1 MIALEGDINM
11 GNNQIKNDAITRQKD
26 DFAQWY
32 TDVCRKAELMD
43 YSSVKGF
50 IIYRP
55 YGYAIWEEIQH
66 YLDKRFKETGHS
78 NVYMPTVIP
87 ESLLQKEKDHVAG
100 FAPECLIANIGGGQK
115 IDDPLVIRPTSET
128 LFCEHYAKIISS
140 YRDLP
145 KLYNQWCSVVRW
157 EKTTRPFLRG
167 AEFLWQEGHTMH
179 ETEQEARVE
188 TLKML
193 EIYDDLGRDILAIPF
208 MKGRKTDKEKFAGAL
223 ETYSI
228 EALMPDGKALQ
239 SGTTHY
245 FGVDFSKAFNVTFQ
259 GRDGVV
265 HNPHQ
270 TSWGVST
277 RLLGAIIMV
286 HGDDNG
292 LVLPPQVAPIQIVVI
307 PIAQQKP
314 GVIPAAREL
323 YELLNKAGYR
333 VKLDESDHTP
343 GWKFSEYEMKGVPLR
358 VEIGPRDIE
367 KGVVSLVKR
376 NDSSKIEINKEDLI
390 KEVDVLLKVIQ
401 KEMYEKAY
409 RYLLDHVTEVHN
421 IDELK
426 IALEKGGYAKMM
438 WCGEQC
444 CEDKIKELTT
454 ATARCIPFNQI
465 HFDDTCPICGK
476 KAKKV
481 VLFAKAY

>member
-1 MIALEGDINM
+1 MANQ
-11 GNNQIKNDAITRQKD
+11 NQIKNDAITRRED

-32 TDVCRKAELMD
+32 TDVCKKAELMD

-55 YGYAIWEEIQH
+55 YGYAIWEEIQN
-66 YLDKRFKETGHS
+66 YLNKRFKQTGHQ

-87 ESLLQKEKDHVAG
+87 ASLLQKEKDHVEG
-100 FAPECLIANIGGGQK
+100 FAPECLIANIGGGQP
-115 IDDPLVIRPTSET
+115 IEDPLIIRPTSET
-128 LFCEHYAKIISS
+128 LFTEHYAKIISS

-179 ETEQEARVE
+179 ETEEEARTE

-193 EIYDDLGRDILAIPF
+193 EIYDDLGRDLLAIPF
-208 MKGRKTDKEKFAGAL
+208 VKGRKTEKEKFAGAL

-245 FGVDFSKAFNVTFQ
+245 FGQGFSKAFGVTFQ
-259 GRDGVV
+259 GRDGKLN
-265 HNPHQ
+265 NPYQ

-292 LVLPPQVAPIQIVVI
+292 LVLPPYVAPIQAVVL

-314 GVIPAAREL
+314 GVIPAARAL
-323 YELLNKAGYR
+323 YKDLEDAGIR
-333 VKLDESDHTP
+333 VKLDESDKTP
-343 GWKFSEYEMKGVPLR
+343 GWKFSEYEMKGVPVR

-367 KGVVSLVKR
+367 NGVVTIAKR
-376 NDSSKIEINKEDLI
+376 NDGTKITVKKEEMVATVKQLF
-390 KEVDVLLKVIQ
+390 ETMH
-401 KEMYEKAY
+401 KEMYQKAY
-409 RYLLDHVTEVHN
+409 QYLLDHVTEVHN
-421 IDELK
+421 MEELNA
-426 IALEKGGYAKMM
+426 ALEKGGYAKMM
-438 WCGEQC
+438 WCGDQA
-444 CEDKIKELTT
+444 CEDKIKELTN
-454 ATARCIPFNQI
+454 ATARCIPFNQME
-465 HFDDTCPICGK
+465 FDTVCPVCGK
-476 KAKKV
+476 KAAKV